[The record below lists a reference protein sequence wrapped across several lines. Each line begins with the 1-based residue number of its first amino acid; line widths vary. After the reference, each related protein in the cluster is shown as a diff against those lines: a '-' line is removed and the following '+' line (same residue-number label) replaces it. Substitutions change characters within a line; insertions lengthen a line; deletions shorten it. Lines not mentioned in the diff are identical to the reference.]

1 MKSKKIKIKHR
12 KYSLYNRKK
21 SKGRQALAI
30 ILTIVIAAALCVLG
44 FGLGRPLM
52 EYFSGNKQQTSSQTS
67 ESTSESTSDTTS
79 QSTEGSTGET
89 SEPAPEVIENTQ
101 VHYISSAALKS
112 AATLDRALA
121 AAKSKGCTTVVITLR
136 ESGGTFLYKTA
147 IEGIKDNEELA
158 NALTA
163 EEIFDAVSSA
173 GMTAYAR
180 ICTLKD
186 HVSGGYIEGIKYMTS
201 DGYGWL
207 DAAPN
212 NGGKPWLSPFESKTL
227 KYLGEIT
234 SELASAGFEKII
246 LTDLMYPA
254 FHPADYDK
262 YLSHIS
268 EINDNNDRAAALWR
282 IVSACQSAAKTNG
295 ADVMVEM
302 SLEDITASEKLGTS
316 AEAANDRT
324 RLKAS
329 ELLIVFSS
337 QGKEPYTAAKSFIG
351 QMKATYDGVQY
362 SVVLSDDETE
372 RAEKA
377 FLEENIAVFYE

>member
-12 KYSLYNRKK
+12 KYNLYSRKK

-52 EYFSGNKQQTSSQTS
+52 EYFNGNKQQTSSQTS

-79 QSTEGSTGET
+79 QSTEASTDET
-89 SEPAPEVIENTQ
+89 SEPTPEVVENTE

-112 AATLDRALA
+112 EAALDRALA
-121 AAKSKGCTTVVITLR
+121 IAKNKGCTTVVITLR
-136 ESGGTFLYKTA
+136 ESGGKFLYKTT
-147 IEGIKDNEELA
+147 IEGVKDNEELA

-163 EEIFDAVSSA
+163 KEIFDAVSSA

-186 HVSGGYIEGIKYMTS
+186 HVSGGYITGIKYMTA

-246 LTDLMYPA
+246 LTDVMYPA

-268 EINDNNDRAAALWR
+268 KLNDSNHRAAVLWR
-282 IVSACQSAAKTNG
+282 VVSACQSAAKSKG

-302 SLEDITASEKLGTS
+302 NMEDITSPEKLGTS
-316 AEAANDRT
+316 AEMINDRT
-324 RLKAS
+324 KLS
-329 ELLIVFSS
+329 STELLIAFSS
-337 QGKEPYTAAKSFIG
+337 QSKDPYTAAKSFIG
-351 QMKATYDGVQY
+351 QMKATYGNAQF
-362 SVVLSDDETE
+362 SVVLSKDETE

-377 FLEENIAVFYE
+377 FLEENITVFYE

>member
-12 KYSLYNRKK
+12 KYNLYSRKK

-52 EYFSGNKQQTSSQTS
+52 EYFNGNKQQTSSQTS

-79 QSTEGSTGET
+79 QSTEASTDET
-89 SEPAPEVIENTQ
+89 SEPTPEVVENTE
-101 VHYISSAALKS
+101 VHYISSSALNS
-112 AATLDRALA
+112 TATLDRALA
-121 AAKSKGCTTVVITLR
+121 IAKSKGCTTVVITLR
-136 ESGGTFLYKTA
+136 ESGGKFLYKTA
-147 IEGIKDNEELA
+147 IEGVKDNEELA

-163 EEIFDAVSSA
+163 EEIFDAVDSA

-186 HVSGGYIEGIKYMTS
+186 HVSGGYITGIKYMTA

-246 LTDLMYPA
+246 LTDVMYPA

-268 EINDNNDRAAALWR
+268 KLNDSNHRAAVLWR
-282 IVSACQSAAKTNG
+282 VVSSCQSAAKSKG

-302 SLEDITASEKLGTS
+302 NMEDITSPEKLGTS
-316 AEAANDRT
+316 AEMINDRT
-324 RLKAS
+324 KLS
-329 ELLIVFSS
+329 STELLIAFSS
-337 QGKEPYTAAKSFIG
+337 QGKDPYTAAKSFIG
-351 QMKATYDGVQY
+351 QMKATYGNAQF
-362 SVVLSDDETE
+362 SVVLSKDETE

-377 FLEENIAVFYE
+377 FLEGNITVFYE